1 MFRGSLALNFS
12 PAARMQATLLK
23 SAHMRL
29 PKWFS
34 SAMPRIT
41 RWHTEHSMTDSVQQ
55 PDSALRYHKIDHIAL
70 AVDDLEASIALFR
83 DQLGFVLTGRRHIT
97 GKTTGMRSAEMQHGD
112 LIFVLCQSTEPQS
125 QVSRLIAHH
134 GAGVAHIAL
143 RVDDAHATAKHLRE
157 RGLAF
162 DTNVI
167 EGQGLR
173 QIFSDRSELT
183 GLSFEFIERNGEV
196 GFQDASVSELLAQL
210 ERSVAY

>member
-1 MFRGSLALNFS
+1 
-12 PAARMQATLLK
+12 
-23 SAHMRL
+23 
-29 PKWFS
+29 
-34 SAMPRIT
+34 
-41 RWHTEHSMTDSVQQ
+41 MTDSVQQ

-173 QIFSDRSELT
+173 QIFFRPQRADRPELRIHRAQWR
-183 GLSFEFIERNGEV
+183 GRFPGRIGQRVV
-196 GFQDASVSELLAQL
+196 GATRA
-210 ERSVAY
+210 